1 MCLNLMV
8 CCWRCRSSGWRGF
21 WIGIDADI
29 GEGLGIDQTGRF
41 CDKWR
46 NWSSKDQVSA
56 RVHHQWISLM
66 KFTWFVDQ
74 FYRFFS
80 QQYPTLTITHKGIL
94 SQNSR
99 NLMHTL
105 EYQPKEPFNGLS
117 SQFCSWNNL
126 RNTYL
131 HREFLN
137 YFSFLFVLLALCL
150 SLYSLF
156 SICFLSLLS
165 LPLILGALFCCFSI
179 EPCTCFRLFVI
190 LTHLLPF
197 IFKQQMALCC
207 FYTIPYLCCAKYWG
221 GCSSFLF
228 LANDE

>member
-29 GEGLGIDQTGRF
+29 GEGLGIDQTGWF

-117 SQFCSWNNL
+117 SQFCSWKF
-126 RNTYL
+126 
-131 HREFLN
+131 HREFQLETIWETHIFTGN
-137 YFSFLFVLLALCL
+137 FSTISLFYLSFWPYVFLYIL
-150 SLYSLF
+150 SLAYVFYLYF
-156 SICFLSLLS
+156 HFLSS
-165 LPLILGALFCCFSI
+165 
-179 EPCTCFRLFVI
+179 
-190 LTHLLPF
+190 
-197 IFKQQMALCC
+197 
-207 FYTIPYLCCAKYWG
+207 
-221 GCSSFLF
+221 
-228 LANDE
+228 